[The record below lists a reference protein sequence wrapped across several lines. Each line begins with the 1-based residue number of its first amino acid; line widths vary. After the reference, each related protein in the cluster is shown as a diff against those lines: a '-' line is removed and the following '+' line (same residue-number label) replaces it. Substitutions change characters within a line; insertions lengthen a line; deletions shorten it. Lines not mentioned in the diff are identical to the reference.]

1 MYRLTAFKQSACKF
15 DKGFIMDYLTSLLP
29 FMLEGTAITLKLFF
43 LTLIMMLPFGVVLAL
58 GRLSKLKPLSVT
70 TQFYI
75 WVFRGTP
82 LLLQLLFI
90 YFGLGIIGINIDR
103 FTAAVVAFVLNYT
116 AYLAEVYRSGIQS
129 IDLGQFEAADV
140 LGLSRWQ
147 TLSRIILPQMV
158 KRVLP
163 PISNEVINL
172 IKDTSLV
179 YAIGITELL
188 RVAKIAAVRDMLFV
202 PFIAAAIFYLVMT
215 AVIQQTFKWL
225 EYRYAYYR

>member
-1 MYRLTAFKQSACKF
+1 ME
-15 DKGFIMDYLTSLLP
+15 YLASLFP
-29 FMLEGTAITLKLFF
+29 FMLEGTVVTLKLFF
-43 LTLIMMLPFGVVLAL
+43 ISLVTSVPLGVVFAMT
-58 GRLSKLKPLSVT
+58 RLSKFAPISVA
-70 TQFYI
+70 TQLYI
-75 WVFRGTP
+75 WLFRGTP

-90 YFGLGIIGINIDR
+90 YFGLPIIGINIDR
-103 FTAAVVAFVLNYT
+103 FPAALLAFILNYT

-129 IDLGQFEAADV
+129 IDRGQFEAADV

-147 TLSRIILPQMV
+147 TLSRIILPQMI

-179 YAIGITELL
+179 YAIGISELL
-188 RVAKIAAVRDMLFV
+188 RVAKIAAVRDALFL
-202 PFIAAAIFYLVMT
+202 PFIMAAVFYLVMT

-225 EYRYAYYR
+225 EDHYSYYR

>member
-1 MYRLTAFKQSACKF
+1 
-15 DKGFIMDYLTSLLP
+15 MDYISSLMP

-43 LTLIMMLPFGVVLAL
+43 LTLIMVLPLGVLMALA
-58 GRLSKLKPLSVT
+58 RLSKFKPLNVF

-90 YFGLGIIGINIDR
+90 YFGLGTIGIMIDR
-103 FTAAVVAFVLNYT
+103 FAAALLAFVLNYT

-129 IDLGQFEAADV
+129 IDRGQFEAADV
-140 LGLSRWQ
+140 LGLNRWQ
-147 TLSRIILPQMV
+147 TMTRIILPQMI

-172 IKDTSLV
+172 IKDTSLI
-179 YAIGITELL
+179 YAIGISELL
-188 RVAKIAAVRDMLFV
+188 RVAKIAAVRDAIFV
-202 PFIAAAIFYLVMT
+202 PFIVAAVFYLVMT

-225 EYRYAYYR
+225 ENRYAYYR

>member
-1 MYRLTAFKQSACKF
+1 
-15 DKGFIMDYLTSLLP
+15 MDYLASLLP

-43 LTLIMMLPFGVVLAL
+43 LTLIIVLPLGVFMALA
-58 GRLSKLKPLSVT
+58 RLSKFKPLNGF

-90 YFGLGIIGINIDR
+90 YFGLGTIGIMIDR
-103 FTAAVVAFVLNYT
+103 FTAALLAFVLNYT

-140 LGLSRWQ
+140 LGLNRWQ
-147 TLSRIILPQMV
+147 TMTRIILPQV
-158 KRVLP
+158 IKRVLP

-172 IKDTSLV
+172 VKDTSLI
-179 YAIGITELL
+179 YAIGISELL
-188 RVAKIAAVRDMLFV
+188 RVAKIAAVRDALFV
-202 PFIAAAIFYLVMT
+202 PFIVAAVFYLVMT

-225 EYRYAYYR
+225 ENRHAYYR

>member
-1 MYRLTAFKQSACKF
+1 ME
-15 DKGFIMDYLTSLLP
+15 YLASLFP
-29 FMLEGTAITLKLFF
+29 FMLEGTVVTLKLFF
-43 LTLIMMLPFGVVLAL
+43 ISLVTSLPL
-58 GRLSKLKPLSVT
+58 GIVFAMTRLSKLAPVSIA

-75 WVFRGTP
+75 WLFRGTP

-90 YFGLGIIGINIDR
+90 YFGLPIIGINIDR
-103 FTAAVVAFVLNYT
+103 FPAALLAFILNYT

-129 IDLGQFEAADV
+129 IDQGQFEAADV
-140 LGLSRWQ
+140 LGLNRWQ
-147 TLSRIILPQMV
+147 TLSRIILPQMI

-179 YAIGITELL
+179 YAIGISELL
-188 RVAKIAAVRDMLFV
+188 RVAKIAAVRDALFI
-202 PFIAAAIFYLVMT
+202 PFIMAAVFYLVMT

-225 EYRYAYYR
+225 EDHYAYYR

>member
-1 MYRLTAFKQSACKF
+1 
-15 DKGFIMDYLTSLLP
+15 MDYLSSLLP
-29 FMLEGTAITLKLFF
+29 FMLAGTVITIKLFF
-43 LTLIMMLPFGVVLAL
+43 LTLIMALPFGVVLAL
-58 GRLSKLKPLSVT
+58 ARLSKFKPLNIF

-90 YFGLGIIGINIDR
+90 YFGLGMVGINIDR
-103 FTAAVVAFVLNYT
+103 FMAALVAFVLNYS

-129 IDLGQFEAADV
+129 IDQGQFEAADV

-147 TLSRIILPQMV
+147 TLSRIILPQMI

-172 IKDTSLV
+172 IKDTSLI
-179 YAIGITELL
+179 YAIGISELL
-188 RVAKIAAVRDMLFV
+188 RVAKIAAVRDAIFV
-202 PFIAAAIFYLVMT
+202 PFIVAAVFYLVMT
-215 AVIQQTFKWL
+215 AVLQQTFKWL
-225 EYRYAYYR
+225 ETRYAYYR

>member
-1 MYRLTAFKQSACKF
+1 
-15 DKGFIMDYLTSLLP
+15 MDYLALLLP
-29 FMLEGTAITLKLFF
+29 FMLEGTIITLKLF
-43 LTLIMMLPFGVVLAL
+43 LLALIMVLPLGVVLAL
-58 GRLSKLKPLSVT
+58 ARLSKFQPLNVT

-103 FTAAVVAFVLNYT
+103 FTAAVVAFILNYT

-129 IDLGQFEAADV
+129 IDQGQFEAADV

-179 YAIGITELL
+179 YAIGISELL
-188 RVAKIAAVRDMLFV
+188 RVAKIAAVRDALFV
-202 PFIAAAIFYLVMT
+202 PFIVAAVFYLVMT
-215 AVIQQTFKWL
+215 AVIQQFFKWL
-225 EYRYAYYR
+225 ENRYAYYR